1 MEEKN
6 PMLGLGGW
14 RLGIARPGLNKM
26 QVQAIFEAACEA
38 AKDGIDVR
46 PEIMIPFTSHFKGP
60 TRIQPGFEAVAEKI
74 MQAKGIRIKYK
85 YGTMIEILRAAL
97 TADKI
102 AETAQFFSFGTNN
115 LTQMVFGISRDD
127 AERKFLADYVKKAI
141 LEKNPFQ
148 SLDEDGV
155 GQLIITAVEK
165 GRRTRPDLEIGI
177 CGEHGGDPDSIEFF
191 DRAGLN
197 YVSCS
202 PYRVPI
208 ARLAAVRA
216 ALRASGRINGSEATV
231 RNGRCIITYFCLKSI
246 L

>member
-1 MEEKN
+1 M
-6 PMLGLGGW
+6 
-14 RLGIARPGLNKM
+14 
-26 QVQAIFEAACEA
+26 FEAACEA

-46 PEIMIPFTSHFKGP
+46 PEIMIPFTSHFKGL

-85 YGTMIEILRAAL
+85 FGTMIEIPRPAL

-102 AETAQFFSFGTNN
+102 AETAQFFSFGTND

-141 LEKNPFQ
+141 LEKNPFR

-155 GQLIITAVEK
+155 GQLIITSVEK
-165 GRRTRPDLEIGI
+165 GRRTGPDLEIGI